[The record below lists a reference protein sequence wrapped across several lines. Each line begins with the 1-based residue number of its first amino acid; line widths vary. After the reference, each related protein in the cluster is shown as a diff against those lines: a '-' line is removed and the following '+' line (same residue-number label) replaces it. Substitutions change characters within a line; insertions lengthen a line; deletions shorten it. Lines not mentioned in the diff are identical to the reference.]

1 MLLFALAVLVHTA
14 FLTTQCPAYQGKLT
28 LPADVEY
35 QFTLNPSSALIETE
49 DMAVDQEG
57 NIYIVLMS
65 GANSYQIAKFLVDS
79 TVVWSVTSSTLWV
92 QHNTLR
98 ISSDSSFLIFADG
111 TNGIVKLDASTG
123 AYLGYKYVGDF
134 NIRSLYAATIS
145 PDSS

>member
-1 MLLFALAVLVHTA
+1 
-14 FLTTQCPAYQGKLT
+14 LT

-92 QHNTLR
+92 
-98 ISSDSSFLIFADG
+98 
-111 TNGIVKLDASTG
+111 
-123 AYLGYKYVGDF
+123 
-134 NIRSLYAATIS
+134 
-145 PDSS
+145 